1 VTAPFVIEPLSRS
14 HDRSSFACGNVRID
28 DYFHR
33 TVSQDID
40 RGYARCQVAID
51 RQDGQVAG
59 FYTLSAHHVVLDEI
73 PEELRK
79 KLPRYPAVPA
89 ALIGWL
95 ARDIRCAGRG
105 MGSALL
111 AHAIETIHGAQIGA
125 HVVIADP
132 IDDEAAAFY
141 AGHGFQPL
149 MGDAPAGRQFLA
161 MKTALRL
168 IRGS

>member
-1 VTAPFVIEPLSRS
+1 MTAPFAIERLARS

-33 TVSQDID
+33 AVSQDID
-40 RGYARCQVAID
+40 RAYARCQVAID
-51 RQDGQVAG
+51 RQDGQVVG
-59 FYTLSAHHVVLDEI
+59 FYTLSAHHIVLDEI
-73 PEELRK
+73 PEDLRK

-95 ARDIRCAGRG
+95 ARDIRYAGRG
-105 MGSALL
+105 IGSALL
-111 AHAIETIHGAQIGA
+111 AHAIETIHSAQIGA
-125 HVVIADP
+125 HVVVADP
-132 IDDEAAAFY
+132 IGDGAAAFY

-149 MGDAPAGRQFLA
+149 TGDRAGRHFLP

-168 IRGS
+168 IRDS